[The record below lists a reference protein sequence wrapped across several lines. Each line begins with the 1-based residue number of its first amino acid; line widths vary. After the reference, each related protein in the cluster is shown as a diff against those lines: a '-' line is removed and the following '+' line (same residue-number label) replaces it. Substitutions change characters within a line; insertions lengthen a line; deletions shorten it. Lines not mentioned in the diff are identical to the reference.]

1 MQISRPGSIHGGRI
15 DHKRLGTAA
24 AGTRGPDMAAMGG
37 GRINGLP
44 RSVIDEES
52 SSSDDESSDW
62 DDWQNADYI
71 EEQREALR

>member
-1 MQISRPGSIHGGRI
+1 MQAVDLRIQIEESVKQRPLTAIEKQEIVNLQVSRPGSIHGGRI

-44 RSVIDEES
+44 
-52 SSSDDESSDW
+52 
-62 DDWQNADYI
+62 
-71 EEQREALR
+71 